1 MASPSFCH
9 NSPPSSPDTQP
20 LPEGSSVKDTFP
32 VFKIEDSQ
40 EANHITD
47 EKGELGLY
55 VDRQDWKVKVTKE
68 TSLWDTFT
76 ITKFISSGS
85 F

>member
-1 MASPSFCH
+1 M
-9 NSPPSSPDTQP
+9 
-20 LPEGSSVKDTFP
+20 KDTFP

-47 EKGELGLY
+47 EEGKLGLY
-55 VDRQDWKVKVTKE
+55 VDRQDNWKVKMTKE
-68 TSLWDTFT
+68 TSWWDKFT